1 MCGEGVRVW
10 ICLLRASKM
19 ALSKKR
25 GTFTPTDP
33 HREASG
39 KAGGGSSVCV
49 KLLDGTVLTYS
60 LVDVSSATEYSSRY
74 QHPVQVLA
82 SHINKLSLACILHCG
97 YGLTFSEYRILLST
111 VL

>member
-1 MCGEGVRVW
+1 
-10 ICLLRASKM
+10 M

-49 KLLDGTVLTYS
+49 KLLDGTVLTYG
-60 LVDVSSATEYSSRY
+60 LVDVSPATEYSSRC
-74 QHPVQVLA
+74 QQLIRLEQVQV
-82 SHINKLSLACILHCG
+82 IYVNTFACLHFALWLWTLLLGIEDIALYCG
-97 YGLTFSEYRILLST
+97 RNYM
-111 VL
+111 